1 LKTGVKNVPV
11 SVRARLLNRAKAEKR
26 QFSELIQYYA
36 MERFLFRLSRSD
48 VADDF
53 VLKGGLMLQMWGG
66 ELTRSTKDIDLHME
80 SPVEVDEVK
89 RIVTTCFD
97 VEVTED
103 GIEFDRASLLA
114 EPIRLKA
121 HNAGVRLKFEAG
133 LSNARIPIQ
142 IDVGFGDVITPEAA
156 RIVYPTL
163 LLDFEAPELLGYT
176 PETAIAEKFEA
187 MVVLDMANTRLKD
200 FWDIYMLAQTQTFDG
215 AMVARAVAS
224 TFARRRTSLPTAL
237 PIALTPAFSELL
249 IKQTQWISYLKKSSR
264 IQGEIP
270 TLADAAV
277 VIAGFL
283 MPVVDRLTSA
293 QSIAATWHPG
303 GPWIDESGLSIT

>member
-1 LKTGVKNVPV
+1 MW
-11 SVRARLLNRAKAEKR
+11 RLLS
-26 QFSELIQYYA
+26 FLIW
-36 MERFLFRLSRSD
+36 RL
-48 VADDF
+48 
-53 VLKGGLMLQMWGG
+53 
-66 ELTRSTKDIDLHME
+66 
-80 SPVEVDEVK
+80 
-89 RIVTTCFD
+89 CF
-97 VEVTED
+97 ED
-103 GIEFDRASLLA
+103 GG
-114 EPIRLKA
+114 K
-121 HNAGVRLKFEAG
+121 N
-133 LSNARIPIQ
+133 
-142 IDVGFGDVITPEAA
+142 DVITPEAA

-215 AMVARAVAS
+215 AMVAQAVAS
-224 TFARRRTSLPTAL
+224 TFARRRTSLPTSL

-249 IKQTQWISYLKKSSR
+249 IKQTQWVSYLKKSSR